1 MRIPSHRLATYLIAT
16 CGAVLVSCVTF
27 AAPPSGFEHRVE
39 TLRMQAGVPGMA
51 VAIVENDTVTFA
63 KGFGSRALGKPEPVD
78 GDTLFQTGST
88 GKAFTVAALGV
99 LVDEGKLRTS
109 AMTTRI

>member
-1 MRIPSHRLATYLIAT
+1 MRKPPHRLVTCLIAT
-16 CGAVLVSCVTF
+16 CGAVLLSCVTF
-27 AAPPSGFEHRVE
+27 AVPPSGFEHRVE
-39 TLRMQAGVPGMA
+39 TLRTQAGVPGMA

-63 KGFGSRALGKPEPVD
+63 KGFGTRTLGEPEPVD

-99 LVDEGKLRTS
+99 LVDESK
-109 AMTTRI
+109 I